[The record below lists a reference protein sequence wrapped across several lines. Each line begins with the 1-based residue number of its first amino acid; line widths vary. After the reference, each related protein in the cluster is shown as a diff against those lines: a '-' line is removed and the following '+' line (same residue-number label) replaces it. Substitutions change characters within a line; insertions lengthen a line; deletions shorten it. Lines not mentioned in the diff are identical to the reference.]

1 MSNRSSNRKDFSKL
15 RELRSKNETNLAS
28 YTVNEDTTIYDE
40 VSIHEFNS
48 IAKRA
53 MLEDDFVVDDNGAG
67 YANGLENWDDPLSN
81 SDSDSDR
88 VPENQKRKLKKKKK
102 SGPITALFNN
112 QAKKVAEKKIIK
124 ELEPDQN
131 DKEFLQSL
139 LVDFDENLSELDHQR
154 HVKKP
159 TKIHSNH
166 FPLDKF
172 FRAPINK
179 EEKENT
185 PNAEIN
191 FHHDNDVDM
200 GEQYHEPE
208 PSTKLEFPNE
218 TNSQHTTMN
227 KNQSKI
233 NTNEIMPSIKLPE
246 LKIKSIQSSK
256 SVKDM
261 SKFLPKYEKIEK
273 TLAVP
278 TIVSTTPSNN
288 QKWKDIQDNLSIT
301 TQEIQPETTGAKSS
315 ISESVLE
322 PEGHLY
328 FFWID
333 AFEKNG
339 LIYLFGKILQKTSG
353 KYISCCV
360 TVQGMERN
368 LFVLPR
374 QRKVDAND
382 IETDIP
388 VTIGDVYQEI
398 EKIRRQ
404 YNIKQIKTKQ
414 VNRQYAFELPNI
426 PTESDYLKVLYPFTE
441 PALNANTTGRTFSK
455 IFGTQTNALE
465 LFLLKRKLMGPC
477 WLRINNPQ
485 ISTKNI
491 SWCQLEILLTTPK
504 DIVLLDTKVDTNVP
518 TKTPPLVVM
527 SLNLRTAMNPIKNV
541 NEIVACSA
549 LVYTNVNMDMDS
561 SDLVGVRF
569 TAVRQLTDVPWPMGF
584 VDATRK
590 LKTKVELP
598 PNERALLSFLL
609 AKIYQL
615 DPDIIVGHNFIDFD
629 LDVLLQRMKANRV
642 DHWSRLG
649 RLRRTVWPKMQS
661 GAGGTGDSSFA
672 EKQIVSGRLICDTFR
687 AAKDFL
693 NSKSNS
699 LTYLSSTQLKIER
712 CDIEYD
718 KILSYFW
725 DTQALIEMIQH
736 CECDVYL
743 VTQLMFKLQ
752 VIPLTKQLTTLAGN
766 LWSRTMMGARSE
778 RNEFLLLHEFHSR
791 KFICPD
797 KHIYTNQPEGDDDEV
812 VVPKKGRRKAAYAG
826 GLVLEPKKGLYD
838 KFVVMLDFNSLYPSI
853 IQEFNICFTTV
864 ERTYDDLGDH
874 MPDVPDCDA
883 PAGVLPKVL
892 KTLVDRRAVVKGL
905 LKNPKNTPSQYAM
918 YDIRQ
923 KALKLTANSM
933 YGCLGFVHSRFFA
946 KPLAMLI
953 TSKGREILQSTVQ
966 IAEESQLEVIYGD
979 TDSIMINTNT
989 LDIEQVKE
997 IAKKL
1002 KTEVNK
1008 KYKILEI
1015 EMDGMYKRMLLLKKK
1030 KYAAVVMTEK
1040 NGEWVSAI
1048 ETKGLDIVRRDWCD
1062 LSHDTSNFVLGQI
1075 FSAANCEDTVNRIH
1089 EYLGKVGEEV
1099 RAGLIPPTKFVINKG
1114 LTKRPEEYADKNTQP
1129 HVQVALRLIS
1139 QGLGA
1144 KVGDTIPYVI
1154 CRGTESVIAQ
1164 RAYHIDELTKVDSG
1178 LELDLEWYLA
1188 NQIHPPIA
1196 RLCAPIE
1203 GTDNARLAVCL
1214 GLDANKYQHTSATK
1228 VEEEELYT
1236 LDSHLTDAE
1245 RFKNVTKWTPICTY
1259 CQQINTFDSFY
1270 RIHNDTIQS
1279 SFQCMN
1285 SNCQSVMKIKSLEIQ
1300 LMNSIRK
1307 HMKKYL
1313 DQRLVCDDSTCRIET
1328 RSIGVFGKRC
1338 LVPKCRGYMSM
1349 QYSDKDLYTQMQYY
1363 ERLFDTLHVIQT
1375 NPTYTDHLRVIV
1387 QDYATH
1393 LEVLKKLVD
1402 RYLNTNSRRW
1412 VDLKQIFCF

>member
-1 MSNRSSNRKDFSKL
+1 
-15 RELRSKNETNLAS
+15 
-28 YTVNEDTTIYDE
+28 
-40 VSIHEFNS
+40 
-48 IAKRA
+48 

-67 YANGLENWDDPLSN
+67 YANGLENWDEHLSN
-81 SDSDSDR
+81 SDSDSDIL
-88 VPENQKRKLKKKKK
+88 PENQKRKLKKKKK

-227 KNQSKI
+227 KYQSKI
-233 NTNEIMPSIKLPE
+233 NTTEIMPSIKLPE

-301 TQEIQPETTGAKSS
+301 TQEIQPETT
-315 ISESVLE
+315 
-322 PEGHLY
+322 
-328 FFWID
+328 
-333 AFEKNG
+333 
-339 LIYLFGKILQKTSG
+339 
-353 KYISCCV
+353 
-360 TVQGMERN
+360 
-368 LFVLPR
+368 
-374 QRKVDAND
+374 AND

-504 DIVLLDTKVDTNVP
+504 NIVLLDTKIDTNVP

-549 LVYTNVNMDMDS
+549 LVYTNGNELVLMMIVNMDMDS

-752 VIPLTKQLTTLAGN
+752 VIPLTKQLTTLAELN
-766 LWSRTMMGARSE
+766 DRSRTMMGARSE

-892 KTLVDRRAVVKGL
+892 KTLVDRRKAVKGL

-1099 RAGLIPPTKFVINKG
+1099 RAGLIPPTKFG

-1214 GLDANKYQHTSATK
+1214 GN
-1228 VEEEELYT
+1228 
-1236 LDSHLTDAE
+1236 
-1245 RFKNVTKWTPICTY
+1245 
-1259 CQQINTFDSFY
+1259 
-1270 RIHNDTIQS
+1270 
-1279 SFQCMN
+1279 
-1285 SNCQSVMKIKSLEIQ
+1285 
-1300 LMNSIRK
+1300 
-1307 HMKKYL
+1307 
-1313 DQRLVCDDSTCRIET
+1313 
-1328 RSIGVFGKRC
+1328 
-1338 LVPKCRGYMSM
+1338 
-1349 QYSDKDLYTQMQYY
+1349 
-1363 ERLFDTLHVIQT
+1363 
-1375 NPTYTDHLRVIV
+1375 
-1387 QDYATH
+1387 
-1393 LEVLKKLVD
+1393 
-1402 RYLNTNSRRW
+1402 
-1412 VDLKQIFCF
+1412 